1 LFSLFYILYLLKI
14 EKMVEK
20 SGNTEERV
28 QIAIVNYIK
37 LQYPNTLFTATMG
50 GQFQKHFSQRLKA
63 KRTGYLKGVSDLL
76 IFEPNEKHN
85 GLFIE
90 LKKDKKCYA
99 SKEQK
104 EFITK
109 ALDRGY
115 YGVVAKGFEQC
126 KEIIDKYFKNEL

>member
-1 LFSLFYILYLLKI
+1 
-14 EKMVEK
+14 MAEK

-76 IFEPNEKHN
+76 IFEPNENHK
-85 GLFIE
+85 G
-90 LKKDKKCYA
+90 LKKIRSA
-99 SKEQK
+99 THQK
-104 EFITK
+104 NRK
-109 ALDRGY
+109 SLLQR
-115 YGVVAKGFEQC
+115 
-126 KEIIDKYFKNEL
+126 L

>member
-1 LFSLFYILYLLKI
+1 
-14 EKMVEK
+14 MAEK

-63 KRTGYLKGVSDLL
+63 KRTGYLKG
-76 IFEPNEKHN
+76 
-85 GLFIE
+85 

>member
-1 LFSLFYILYLLKI
+1 
-14 EKMVEK
+14 MVEQ
-20 SGNTEERV
+20 EIIIV
-28 QIAIVNYIK
+28 AITFVFSI
-37 LQYPNTLFTATMG
+37 LLFTATMG

-76 IFEPNEKHN
+76 IFEPNENHK